1 MPTTLLLVENATVP
15 EDPRVWA
22 ECRTLRDR
30 GWNVAVICPR
40 GPRGGAASEVIDDV
54 RIFRFNGPNEASGA
68 RAYIAEYVGNLRR
81 IASTVRSLSR
91 QWRFDVVHAASPPD
105 FLLLA
110 ARGLRKRG
118 AATIF
123 DHHDLSPELYEA
135 KFGRRGVGYR
145 GLLAAERIGF
155 ALSDVVVSTNDSFRQ
170 VAIERGRREPADV
183 FVVRNGPD
191 PSVFRPGPGDPALRR
206 AGQFLIGYAGRMG
219 SQDGMLEAIETL
231 GILRRRRSDWH
242 AIFAGDGEALP
253 HARERAAAEGIAD
266 AVDFVGFVDGRE
278 RLVELLASCDV
289 CISPEPKNPLND
301 QSTLIKVAEYMA
313 VGKPIVAFD
322 LHETRITAQGAATLV
337 SSLEGF
343 ANEIGLLFD
352 DQARRER
359 MGRVG
364 RERVLASLSWQ
375 RSEERL
381 VAAYARALER
391 ARARTGGRG
400 VTSSTSSSERI
411 F

>member
-1 MPTTLLLVENATVP
+1 MPTTLLLVENALP

-54 RIFRFNGPNEASGA
+54 RIFRFNGPNEAGGA

-91 QWRFDVVHAASPPD
+91 QWRFDVIHAASPPD

-191 PSVFRPGPGDPALRR
+191 PSVFRPGPGDPAVRR

-231 GILRRRRSDWH
+231 
-242 AIFAGDGEALP
+242 
-253 HARERAAAEGIAD
+253 
-266 AVDFVGFVDGRE
+266 
-278 RLVELLASCDV
+278 ASSEDDV
-289 CISPEPKNPLND
+289 PTGTPSSPA
-301 QSTLIKVAEYMA
+301 T
-313 VGKPIVAFD
+313 G
-322 LHETRITAQGAATLV
+322 GAAP
-337 SSLEGF
+337 
-343 ANEIGLLFD
+343 
-352 DQARRER
+352 
-359 MGRVG
+359 
-364 RERVLASLSWQ
+364 
-375 RSEERL
+375 RS
-381 VAAYARALER
+381 
-391 ARARTGGRG
+391 
-400 VTSSTSSSERI
+400 
-411 F
+411 

>member
-1 MPTTLLLVENATVP
+1 MTS
-15 EDPRVWA
+15 PR
-22 ECRTLRDR
+22 
-30 GWNVAVICPR
+30 
-40 GPRGGAASEVIDDV
+40 
-54 RIFRFNGPNEASGA
+54 
-68 RAYIAEYVGNLRR
+68 
-81 IASTVRSLSR
+81 
-91 QWRFDVVHAASPPD
+91 
-105 FLLLA
+105 
-110 ARGLRKRG
+110 
-118 AATIF
+118 
-123 DHHDLSPELYEA
+123 
-135 KFGRRGVGYR
+135 
-145 GLLAAERIGF
+145 
-155 ALSDVVVSTNDSFRQ
+155 
-170 VAIERGRREPADV
+170 
-183 FVVRNGPD
+183 
-191 PSVFRPGPGDPALRR
+191 
-206 AGQFLIGYAGRMG
+206 
-219 SQDGMLEAIETL
+219 
-231 GILRRRRSDWH
+231 
-242 AIFAGDGEALP
+242 
-253 HARERAAAEGIAD
+253 
-266 AVDFVGFVDGRE
+266 
-278 RLVELLASCDV
+278 
-289 CISPEPKNPLND
+289 
-301 QSTLIKVAEYMA
+301 LIKVAEYMA